1 MRNLAV
7 VTCIVIVL
15 SACSDRESSV
25 ADEPVV
31 AGIDSPDRDL
41 ADHLE
46 ALIRAVRTTPGS
58 APMRGRL
65 GMAYD
70 VNGFQAEA
78 LATYAEAETLDPG
91 DFRWPYFSAHLLAA
105 TDEHAQAL
113 ETLARAL
120 SIDADY
126 ASAWLWQGTWLLEL
140 NRTADAMIA
149 FERASDL
156 GARDA
161 AAFGRAKVMVAQGH
175 YDEAVELLE
184 SLALAA
190 ESPQIH
196 RTLGEALR
204 GQGRTEEA
212 RVAMIRGRDAG
223 PVNWEDPRRNQR
235 SAHVRGHASYQL
247 AQGLSSSGR
256 ISEAL
261 AILERLQGY
270 HPEANCGRDQDSFLA
285 CNLMNSFSIA
295 YDRQGDPE
303 RALATVQ
310 RGLALNADF
319 APFHLTIANLY
330 RQQRDLDLALDHV
343 DRALELNPARGF
355 AHEQRGRLL
364 FGMERHAEAK
374 AAFESALGLEPEKR
388 TTLFYLGLAEVEL
401 GNWTLAVDR
410 FERVVELEPAFALGH
425 VFLARSLTETGR
437 IDEARKAQRDA
448 REYGADPE
456 ELRVTELRLR
466 ELEALQQSETSG

>member
-1 MRNLAV
+1 MRNLAAI
-7 VTCIVIVL
+7 TYIVIIL
-15 SACSDRESSV
+15 FACSGSESPV
-25 ADEPVV
+25 ADAPVV
-31 AGIDSPDRDL
+31 AGTDSPDRDL

-46 ALIRAVRTTPGS
+46 AMIRAVRTTPGS
-58 APMRGRL
+58 ALMRGRL

-70 VNGFQAEA
+70 VNGFRSQA
-78 LATYAEAETLDPG
+78 LATYAQAETLDPD

-105 TDEHAQAL
+105 NDEHEQAL
-113 ETLARAL
+113 EVLERAL

-140 NRTADAMIA
+140 DRTNDAMVA
-149 FERASDL
+149 FERAFDL
-156 GARDA
+156 GAGDA
-161 AAFGRAKVMVAQGH
+161 ADFGRARVLTSQGI
-175 YDEAVELLE
+175 YVEAVELLE
-184 SLALAA
+184 PLARSS
-190 ESPQIH
+190 ENPQIH

-204 GQGRTEEA
+204 GQGRTQEA
-212 RVAMIRGRDAG
+212 RAAMIRGRNAG
-223 PVNWEDPRRNQR
+223 PVSWEDPRRDQR

-247 AQGLSSSGR
+247 AQSRSSAGR
-256 ISEAL
+256 IREAL

-270 HPEANCGRDQDSFLA
+270 HPEANCGRDEDFFLA

-295 YDRQGDPE
+295 YDRDGDPE

-330 RQQRDLDLALDHV
+330 RQQRDLDRALDHV
-343 DRALELNPARGF
+343 DRALELNPARGY

-364 FGMERHAEAK
+364 FGMGRHADAK

-401 GNWTLAVDR
+401 GNWALAVEK
-410 FERVVELEPAFALGH
+410 FERVIELEPTFALGH
-425 VFLARSLTETGR
+425 VFVARSLAEAGR
-437 IDEARKAQRDA
+437 IEEARQAQRDA
-448 REYGADPE
+448 RAYGADPE

-466 ELEALQQSETSG
+466 ELEALRQSETSG

>member
-7 VTCIVIVL
+7 VTCIAIVL
-15 SACSDRESSV
+15 GACSGRESSV

-31 AGIDSPDRDL
+31 AGVDSPDKDL
-41 ADHLE
+41 ADHLK
-46 ALIRAVRTTPGS
+46 AMIQAVRTTPGS
-58 APMRGRL
+58 ALMRGRL

-70 VNGFQAEA
+70 VNGFETEA
-78 LATYAEAETLDPG
+78 LATYAQAETFDPD
-91 DFRWPYFSAHLLAA
+91 DFRWPYFTAHLLAA
-105 TDEHAQAL
+105 NDEHAQAL

-120 SIDADY
+120 AIDADY

-140 NRTADAMIA
+140 DRTADAMIA
-149 FERASDL
+149 FERALDL
-156 GARDA
+156 GSRDA
-161 AAFGRAKVMVAQGH
+161 AAFGRAKVMVAQGD
-175 YDEAVELLE
+175 YAEAVELLE
-184 SLALAA
+184 SLARASENPL
-190 ESPQIH
+190 IH

-204 GQGRTEEA
+204 GQGRTAEA
-212 RVAMIRGRDAG
+212 RVAMIRGRNAG
-223 PVNWEDPRRNQR
+223 PVNWNDPRRDQR

-256 ISEAL
+256 IREAL
-261 AILERLQGY
+261 AILERLRGY
-270 HPEANCGRDQDSFLA
+270 HPEANCGRDEDFFLA

-295 YDRQGDPE
+295 YDRDGDPE

-343 DRALELNPARGF
+343 DRALELNPARGY

-364 FGMERHAEAK
+364 FGMGRYADAK
-374 AAFESALGLEPEKR
+374 AAFESALRLEPEKR

-401 GNWTLAVDR
+401 GNWKFAVER
-410 FERVVELEPAFALGH
+410 FERVVELEPSFPLGH
-425 VFLARSLTETGR
+425 VFLARSLAETGR
-437 IDEARKAQRDA
+437 IDEARQAQQSA
-448 REYGADPE
+448 RERGAVAE
-456 ELRVTELRLR
+456 ELRVTEQRLR
-466 ELEALQQSETSG
+466 ELEAVEG